1 MHRSARNVG
10 LHSPEVH
17 SALHAAQAFEN
28 ILAFAV
34 RRVCPKKPLWIEH
47 EGRHVGKVRC
57 TNLNLCLLRLSK
69 LKFPTFCAL
78 QASVPFGVLS
88 WVTDAPQ
95 GLAWEQIETTATTGV
110 NVFHHI
116 PPFCILSAH
125 SALRSSSDA
134 IHGQRLAG
142 AKISRWLLQCWR
154 ERGREQ
160 GEAEDL
166 YLVISLFWY
175 IWYYYLD
182 HFDFPWI
189 CRFRET
195 SQFWLLRYYR
205 SVKAIGWSAGEGCT
219 SLIRWGPMAWGW
231 IFLLSNIGDCIGF
244 GISDDTGCSN
254 DVGLLWQAVWE
265 VGSRELLF
273 ETDWCGMWL
282 DRSHLFRDLA
292 KVLHDFQMS

>member
-95 GLAWEQIETTATTGV
+95 GLAWEQIETTGV
-110 NVFHHI
+110 NVFHQI
-116 PPFCILSAH
+116 A
-125 SALRSSSDA
+125 ALRSSSDA

-142 AKISRWLLQCWR
+142 AKISGWLLQCWR

-166 YLVISLFWY
+166 HLVI
-175 IWYYYLD
+175 
-182 HFDFPWI
+182 
-189 CRFRET
+189 
-195 SQFWLLRYYR
+195 
-205 SVKAIGWSAGEGCT
+205 
-219 SLIRWGPMAWGW
+219 
-231 IFLLSNIGDCIGF
+231 
-244 GISDDTGCSN
+244 
-254 DVGLLWQAVWE
+254 
-265 VGSRELLF
+265 LLF
-273 ETDWCGMWL
+273 RYISIISTFHEFADFVRHRSLGSWGITGLSKRLGGQRVKDAHRLLDEDQWHEAGFSLVEYRWLHWFRYLAWHRLQQWCWITMTSCMRSGQQRVAVRNGLMWNVAWPI
-282 DRSHLFRDLA
+282 SSVHFRDLA
-292 KVLHDFQMS
+292 KVEHDFQMS